1 MKSKGFRSGTRRKL
15 KKNIREK
22 FKPENYIRKFS
33 LKDRVVIDLDPA
45 SQKGMPFPRFKGK
58 VGEIVGKR
66 GDAYII
72 KIKDGDKVKQVIAG
86 PEHIKPI

>member
-33 LKDRVVIDLDPA
+33 LKDRVVIDPDPA

-72 KIKDGDKVKQVIAG
+72 KIKDGDKVKQVIAR

>member
-33 LKDRVVIDLDPA
+33 LKDKVVIDPDPA

-72 KIKDGDKVKQVIAG
+72 KIKDRDKVKQVIAR